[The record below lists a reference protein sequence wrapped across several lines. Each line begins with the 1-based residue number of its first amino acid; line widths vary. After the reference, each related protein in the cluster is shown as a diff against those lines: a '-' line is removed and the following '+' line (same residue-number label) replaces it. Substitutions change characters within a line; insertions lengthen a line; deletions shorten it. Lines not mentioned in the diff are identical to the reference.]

1 MRQITSKSV
10 VVVGLFLATSLLA
23 SAALG
28 QTLVTDALHMKVSN
42 FAWVEQQR
50 QMYADE
56 IRQIEQIRNQIQ
68 QIQKQAEQ
76 IQNQARM
83 LQEKRVTGLKLKSNM
98 VPREINLQ
106 KRDDT
111 AFLQERCGALAGSAG
126 LGIFDTSLG
135 DMFGLG
141 EGPQRV
147 NEARQRQHASCTELV
162 VMENKRHNF
171 VVDTIKTIQ
180 EQDEQIA
187 SLIEESADIPPDE
200 HGRIDHN
207 SNQIQGLQA
216 EQARNMELARRQL
229 QYFEQQISTLK
240 DEMAWAGQAAFSN
253 RRANLLGKAVQYGT
267 MKAALGVARR
277 RDR

>member
-1 MRQITSKSV
+1 MRYIFRNCV
-10 VVVGLFLATSLLA
+10 AACCLLFGSFFASSA
-23 SAALG
+23 SA
-28 QTLVTDALHMKVSN
+28 QIPVTDVAHININN
-42 FAWVEQQR
+42 FSWVEQQR

-56 IRQIEQIRNQIQ
+56 LRQIEQIRNQLQ
-68 QIQKQAEQ
+68 QL
-76 IQNQARM
+76 QNQARM

-106 KRDDT
+106 KRGET
-111 AFLQERCGALAGSAG
+111 AFLQERCGGLAGSAG

-180 EQDEQIA
+180 EQDEEIA
-187 SLIEESADIPPDE
+187 KLIEESADIPPDE

-207 SNQIQGLQA
+207 SNQIQGLQT

-229 QYFEQQISTLK
+229 QYFEQQINSLK
-240 DEMAWAGQAAFSN
+240 DEMAWAGQAAFTN
-253 RRANLLGKAVQYGT
+253 RRANLLGQAVQYGT
-267 MKAALGVARR
+267 MKAALQVARQ